1 MLNDIIKFVRLIPL
15 LQPVYTKF
23 PKSYI
28 TLATIITAVGYGFLA
43 FFPIMSLILFFGL
56 FGDVANASGFVD
68 WLFILLNMLILAAVA
83 TTTFFM
89 FKTKFTPPSGVE
101 LDWEKPDKFI
111 DEMLLLVERY
121 SCRTFDN
128 VIFTPDYSI
137 KIVQTPRYSIPV
149 FTHTT
154 LCIGLPTML
163 CLSPDLFKGTLARV
177 IGQYTG
183 QYDQITNWVARST
196 KNWRLYLEA
205 YKHGE
210 NPFHKFIYYFFSVYC
225 PFAEALC
232 FFAIQKDELK
242 SDHYVLDVINDND
255 VVAMMSANI
264 VNPEFLEKKFWPKIQ
279 SMARQNPTAPEF
291 LPYESMTNAIVK
303 GLSYEEMERW
313 LKSAHSAPVDYSHP
327 LPSLRDRMYA
337 LGHED
342 IIVPSKFKFNAAK
355 HYLGDYVTEVI
366 ATMDQIWLQRLQ
378 LALNVVKESTKTQ
391 DSFVED
397 DQVIIQLRNL
407 QKKSK
412 EAALNQDEVLELAR
426 LTSKVD
432 GKTAGLKI
440 YNRILN
446 QRPNDV
452 KLLYAIGRV
461 LLGNNEESGVKV
473 LSRAMELNPKCVAP
487 ACRMISKYYLKS
499 GDTKSAEQWQAKSTT

>member
-1 MLNDIIKFVRLIPL
+1 MLKDIIKFVRLIPV

-23 PKSYI
+23 PKSYMV
-28 TLATIITAVGYGFLA
+28 LATIITAVGYGFLA
-43 FFPIMSLILFFGL
+43 FFPITSLILFFGL
-56 FGDVANASGFVD
+56 FSNVANASGFID
-68 WLFILLNMLILAAVA
+68 WLLILVNIVILAAVA
-83 TTTFFM
+83 TTSFFM
-89 FKTKFTPPSGVE
+89 FKTKFIPPSGVE

-111 DEMLLLVERY
+111 DEMLLLIERY

-128 VIFTPDYSI
+128 IIFTPDYSI
-137 KIVQTPRYSIPV
+137 KIIQTPRYSIPV
-149 FTHTT
+149 LTHTT

-163 CLSPDLFKGTLARV
+163 CLSPDLFKGSLARV

-183 QYDQITNWVARST
+183 QYDQITSWVARST
-196 KNWRLYLEA
+196 KIWRHYLEA
-205 YKHGE
+205 YKRGST
-210 NPFHKFIYYFFSVYC
+210 PLHKFLYYFFSVYC
-225 PFAEALC
+225 PLAEAIC

-242 SDHYVLDVINDND
+242 SDHYVLDVINDSD

-264 VNPEFLEKKFWPKIQ
+264 VNPEFLDKKFWPKIQ
-279 SMARQNPTAPEF
+279 SMARQKPLAPEF
-291 LPYESMTNAIVK
+291 LPYESMPKAIAK

-313 LKSAHSAPVDYSHP
+313 LKLAHSASVDYSHT
-327 LPSLRDRMYA
+327 LPGLRDRMYS

-355 HYLGDYVTEVI
+355 HYLGDYATEVI

-378 LALNVVKESTKTQ
+378 LALNVVKDSSSTQ
-391 DSFVED
+391 SSFTED
-397 DQVIIQLRNL
+397 DDVVVQLRNL
-407 QKKSK
+407 QKKTK
-412 EAALNQDEVLELAR
+412 ESSLSQDEVFELAR

-446 QRPNDV
+446 HRPNDV
-452 KLLYAIGRV
+452 KMLYAVGRV
-461 LLGNNEESGVKV
+461 LLGSNEESGVKV
-473 LSRAMELNPKCVAP
+473 LTRAMELNPKCQGP

-499 GDTKSAEQWQAKSTT
+499 GDTKSAEQWQSKSTT